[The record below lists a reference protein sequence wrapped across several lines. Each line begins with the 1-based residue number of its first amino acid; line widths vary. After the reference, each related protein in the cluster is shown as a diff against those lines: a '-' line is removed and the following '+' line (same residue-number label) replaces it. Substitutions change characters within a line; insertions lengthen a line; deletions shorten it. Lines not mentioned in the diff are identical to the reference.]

1 MRKIAG
7 WIRNLADGNGP
18 PAGTVDVHAK
28 PTVDNVEVS
37 NTTHITGVL
46 TRVHVAEGSG
56 STTLASPLGHF
67 GWEMELS
74 PGPINVQIVPHDPQ
88 TEYRWRFPDE
98 SAQYGKAFQSDL
110 KRLPW
115 AAGKDCVIWDAV
127 WDGHNPAS
135 AASFSNDP
143 SSNLSYGQGNFS
155 IASFGAGADAMPVD
169 MPLEQMIYTYVGGPG
184 CWSSAGQTCG
194 NGETGASVES
204 YLQDTI
210 ARLDRYYGVAV
221 GPTAVTAPTGP
232 VPGWTPWSVAGS
244 AAKLWL
250 PSDIRFRIVLT
261 PRGPNRSGAALNWT
275 GTTRHET
282 GNERPGTNADMH
294 SKWQDAGTPGHP
306 DGKIGVH
313 FYSDDHEI
321 IQKIPVDEQG
331 VHSGDWRNHQH
342 TGCERCVN
350 SDGNSNASERIAS
363 YLDAG
368 LLRILNTTAL
378 ENLYPHHNT
387 PGSCPVHINTHWK
400 QYETTVDQRIRE
412 HGR

>member
-1 MRKIAG
+1 V
-7 WIRNLADGNGP
+7 GP
-18 PAGTVDVHAK
+18 TPAPKPVKRTDPFRGLSTLPAARFASILEGYPLGAEAQAIWTAVGGDPLPVAQSWRESRYGQDDSAKMTHNPLGLLWYPGSPISRFLDVNA
-28 PTVDNVEVS
+28 
-37 NTTHITGVL
+37 
-46 TRVHVAEGSG
+46 GSG
-56 STTLASPLGHF
+56 VNIKLL
-67 GWEMELS
+67 
-74 PGPINVQIVPHDPQ
+74 V
-88 TEYRWRFPDE
+88 FPN
-98 SAQYGKAFQSDL
+98 
-110 KRLPW
+110 W
-115 AAGKDCVIWDAV
+115 AAAFAEWKRRMT
-127 WDGHNPAS
+127 
-135 AASFSNDP
+135 DP
-143 SSNLSYGQGNFS
+143 NYKGGVY
-155 IASFGAGADAMPVD
+155 MPVD

-232 VPGWTPWSVAGS
+232 APGWTPWSVAGS

-313 FYSDDHEI
+313 FYSDDREI